1 MQFEINPQTVITCAA
16 VISALGVI
24 YGFFRK
30 MQKFIDKHEKNT
42 QDIKEVKREQQ
53 LIFKGI
59 FACLDGLEQLGANHT
74 VPKVKGELEKW
85 LNEQAHND

>member
-42 QDIKEVKREQQ
+42 QDIKEVKRDDTKERYRES
-53 LIFKGI
+53 IRAK
-59 FACLDGLEQLGANHT
+59 LEQET
-74 VPKVKGELEKW
+74 VKIKIKK
-85 LNEQAHND
+85 